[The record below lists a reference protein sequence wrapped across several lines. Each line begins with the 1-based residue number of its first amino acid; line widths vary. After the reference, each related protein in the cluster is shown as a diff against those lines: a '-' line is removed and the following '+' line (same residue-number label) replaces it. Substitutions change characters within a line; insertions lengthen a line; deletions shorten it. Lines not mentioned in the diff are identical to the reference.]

1 MVKNTKSKLRGLT
14 LSLLHG
20 ERVLVRV
27 GTVDIWL
34 GVSEQAGTRSKVVI
48 QAPKEV
54 LILREAVLEKSH
66 ERKEIA

>member
-27 GTVDIWL
+27 GMVDIWL

-54 LILREAVLEKSH
+54 LILRESVLEKSN
-66 ERKEIA
+66 EIHK